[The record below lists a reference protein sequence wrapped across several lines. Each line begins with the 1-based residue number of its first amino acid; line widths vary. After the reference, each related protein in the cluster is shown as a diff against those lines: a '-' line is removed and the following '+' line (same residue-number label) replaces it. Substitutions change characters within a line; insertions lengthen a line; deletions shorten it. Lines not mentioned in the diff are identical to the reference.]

1 MVNEQLKNQTRGKI
15 AQYYCLVIFSYIVI
29 FTLFFSPVLFSGKLL
44 APGDGIVQS
53 LPAYYS
59 LKTLWTTLIFGGYPI
74 AADPQNMT
82 WYPLVRLLSLVGN
95 SWNVFVILAYVL
107 ASSFTFG
114 FVYTLTKSWIAGFI
128 SGLVFGMSGFFMAHL
143 GHTNMIHAA
152 AWLPAILLCLEKMK
166 ESKFYS
172 FWLGATSLA
181 VAMCFLA
188 GHPQTFVYS
197 LGLCGL
203 YILITGWKVHA
214 RFRYYVFSFGAII
227 LGIFLTSIQ
236 LLPSVELA
244 KFSVRESLS
253 FQDFI
258 SYSLQPRMLVMILF
272 PYIFGSW
279 SGQSFYGIPYFGPW
293 GLAELTGYIGLL
305 PLVLAL
311 FGAGLNRKNLQIW
324 FWGVIAFLSLLL
336 ALGGYTPLAKLMY
349 HLPGFNLFRVPARH
363 FLELSLSVSIL
374 AGYGVAAIRQ
384 PLDLN
389 KRLWLYR
396 STIIVLGL
404 VILCFLSILLFQ
416 NELKAVAQVKSGIK
430 NLSVLPWKNPAVGLP
445 LLIVVINSVMLF
457 CFFKISSKIRLI
469 LLTVLLVFDLG
480 SSGWFCEWKYQGP
493 SSSLL
498 NNDQRREKY
507 KSELY
512 LTNERMLP
520 VRGVLG
526 SPEEIPPNLS
536 RLWEVPS
543 ISGYNPLILTRASK
557 LLDMHGRG
565 EVSNNLIFSE
575 NESLNLLA
583 TRYLFIPQRKINPQN
598 DLVKNNFCWLRE
610 DIDLDLGSMG
620 SNSNVNQTQVDI
632 FVPAYFATKVALVTS
647 LSCSANINDHTRVL
661 QALITTAD
669 GKTLSFPLMA
679 GQDTSEW
686 AWERSDV
693 KPIVKHK
700 RAQVFESFVA
710 HDDNAA
716 TFEGHRYITV
726 LQLGGRYQI
735 EKIKFEWIPQLT
747 EKNVAIALHKIS
759 FLDDK
764 TNMSFPVSAI
774 NSALSDKNHWR
785 HVEDFGET
793 AVYENLRAMPRTW
806 LVPQVISL
814 KPEQI
819 LKAIQTSFLPSGGT
833 FNPHQMALVEEPL
846 GFQVSQ
852 PDPFTKA
859 MVVKEKQTSIEL
871 VTSSVTPSFLV
882 LSDVNYPGWKA
893 TIDGQPV
900 HIFQTNYL
908 LRGIVVPAGGH
919 TVRFEFHPK
928 SFYLGAG
935 ISILSAIFLIG
946 LGILSWKK
954 KQK

>member
-1 MVNEQLKNQTRGKI
+1 MVNKQLKNQTRKKV
-15 AQYYCLVIFSYIVI
+15 AQYYCLAIFSYIVI

-44 APGDGIVQS
+44 APGDGTVQS

-59 LKTLWTTLIFGGYPI
+59 PKTLWTTLIFGGYPI

-114 FVYTLTKSWIAGFI
+114 FVYTLTKSWIAGFF

-143 GHTNMIHAA
+143 GHTNMIHTA

-166 ESKFYS
+166 ESKFNF
-172 FWLGATSLA
+172 FWFGATSLA

-188 GHPQTFVYS
+188 GNPQTFVYS
-197 LGLCGL
+197 LSLCGL
-203 YILITGWKVHA
+203 YILITGWKVLA
-214 RFRYYVFSFGAII
+214 RFRYYAFSFGAII

-244 KFSVRESLS
+244 KFSVRASLS
-253 FQDFI
+253 FQDFV
-258 SYSLQPRMLVMILF
+258 SYSLQPRMLVMLLF

-279 SGQSFYGIPYFGPW
+279 SGQSFYGIPYFAPW
-293 GLAELTGYIGLL
+293 NLAETTGYIGLL

-324 FWGVIAFLSLLL
+324 FWGAIAFLSLLL
-336 ALGGYTPLAKLMY
+336 VLGGCTPLAKLMY

-363 FLELSLSVSIL
+363 FLELSFSVSVL
-374 AGYGVAAIRQ
+374 AGYGMAAIHQ

-396 STIIVLGL
+396 STIAVLGL
-404 VILCFLSILLFQ
+404 VILCFLSVLLFK
-416 NELKAVAQVKSGIK
+416 NELQTVAQVKAGIK
-430 NLSVLPWKNPAVGLP
+430 NLPVLPWKNPAVGVP
-445 LLIVVINSVMLF
+445 LLIVIINSVMLF
-457 CFFKISSKIRLI
+457 YFSKISSKTRCI
-469 LLTVLLVFDLG
+469 LLIVLLVFDLG
-480 SSGWFCEWKYQGP
+480 SLGQFCEWKYNEP
-493 SSSLL
+493 SSCLL
-498 NNDQRREKY
+498 GKDQKREKY
-507 KSELY
+507 KSELH
-512 LTNERMLP
+512 LTNKRMLP
-520 VRGVLG
+520 IQGVTG

-543 ISGYNPLILTRASK
+543 LSGYNPLILTRASK
-557 LLDMHGRG
+557 LLDMHYWG
-565 EVSNNLIFSE
+565 EVSNNLFFSE

-583 TRYLFIPQRKINPQN
+583 TRYLFIPQRKIIAQN
-598 DLVKNNFCWLRE
+598 ELVKNNFCWLRE
-610 DIDLDLGSMG
+610 NLDLVLS
-620 SNSNVNQTQVDI
+620 SNKLYNNVNQTKVDI
-632 FVPAYFATKVALVTS
+632 FVPAYFATKIALVTS
-647 LSCSANINDHTRVL
+647 LGCSTNINDHTQVL
-661 QALITTAD
+661 QVLITTAD

-700 RAQVFESFVA
+700 RAKVFESFIT
-710 HDDNAA
+710 HDDKAG

-726 LQLGGRYQI
+726 LQLGGRYKI
-735 EKIKFEWIPQLT
+735 EKIKFEWVPQLT
-747 EKNVAIALHKIS
+747 KENAALTLHKIS

-764 TNMSFPVSAI
+764 KNMSFPVSAI
-774 NSALSDKNHWR
+774 SSALSNKNHWR

-793 AVYENLRAMPRTW
+793 AVYENLRVMPRAW
-806 LVPQVISL
+806 LVRQVFSL
-814 KPEQI
+814 RPEQI
-819 LKAIQTSFLPSGGT
+819 LKAIQTSFLPGGGT
-833 FNPHQMALVEEPL
+833 FNPRQMALIEEPL
-846 GFQVSQ
+846 DFQVSR
-852 PDPFTKA
+852 PDPFAK
-859 MVVKEKQTSIEL
+859 VLSVKEKQTSMEL
-871 VTSSVTPSFLV
+871 VTSSATPSFLV

-893 TIDGQPV
+893 SIDGQSV

-928 SFYLGAG
+928 SFYLGAW
-935 ISILSAIFLIG
+935 ISFLSAIFLIG

-954 KQK
+954 KR